1 MMLLDIHSHIL
12 PCVDD
17 GAKSLEESIELL
29 EMLKS
34 QGVTDV
40 VATPHFYPH
49 IQSAEEFLQS
59 RQEAYNKLKDAI
71 KDKDLPKVH
80 IGCEMFYYDDMGK
93 IGDIKSFTIENSPYI
108 LVELSMTDVT
118 KRVVETIENMC
129 DTGYIPIM
137 AHIERYLQF
146 RGIKGILKLIS
157 EGKCLAQVNASSI
170 VSVKNNHKI
179 LKLIKAGYIYVLG
192 SDAHSAK
199 ERPPFIK
206 EALDIIECK
215 IGHQH
220 KNRMIINSGK
230 LCRKIFG
237 DDYE

>member
-1 MMLLDIHSHIL
+1 MLLDIHSHIL

-17 GAKSLEESIELL
+17 GAKNLEESIVLL

-137 AHIERYLQF
+137 APSTLMF
-146 RGIKGILKLIS
+146 ANS
-157 EGKCLAQVNASSI
+157 NASIAFLSASLI
-170 VSVKNNHKI
+170 VNLSLTTRI
-179 LKLIKAGYIYVLG
+179 TPSLLG
-192 SDAHSAK
+192 ATISASDTTLTGGVST
-199 ERPPFIK
+199 
-206 EALDIIECK
+206 II
-215 IGHQH
+215 
-220 KNRMIINSGK
+220 
-230 LCRKIFG
+230 
-237 DDYE
+237 